1 MKSNSMMNGNVI
13 SRKVFGM
20 KVFLYLVGFVFMVL
34 AVAFQGGNVSFFVRH
49 ELTDDFSTL
58 WYPVKH
64 EQKDGKMFSM
74 ELPMEP
80 EAKHAKTESGI
91 FERIDSYKGDRDGV
105 RALVVHATTRKQ
117 EDKVGFGY
125 ENFQEVFTMKGEMAI
140 KGEGIREI
148 QGRTVKTIECT
159 SKSKGQESTIQLLG
173 FQEGQDVWWLLYQ
186 YNPKNDAA
194 KARVENSIE
203 TITVQ

>member
-20 KVFLYLVGFVFMVL
+20 KVLLYLVGFVFMVL

-58 WYPVKH
+58 WYPVKY

-117 EDKVGFGY
+117 
-125 ENFQEVFTMKGEMAI
+125 VFTIKGEMAI

-148 QGRTVKTIECT
+148 QGRTMKTIECT